1 METRR
6 LGLSTKPLH
15 VVPNHMLE
23 QYTAEFLRAYPTAHV
38 LMASKDDLVG
48 DKRREFVARIAGG
61 DWDAVIMTHSTFERI
76 KMSPAHMEDFI
87 GEQLAELETAYM
99 AARHDRSNRI
109 VKDLARA
116 KKTWEARLEKLANE
130 FKKDDLITFE
140 ELGVTSVFIDEAH
153 LFKNL
158 FRISKMARIAGL
170 PSNNS
175 ERAFDMFV
183 KTRYIMA
190 QYNGQQRGVVFATG
204 TPISNSMGEVHVMQ
218 RYLQPNTLRKHLIE
232 NFDSWA
238 ASFGEAVTSLEV
250 SPDGG
255 GYRLNTRFARFVN
268 LPELLGLFFQV
279 ADVRTKE
286 MLQLPVPEIAGGK
299 AQTIAVD
306 ASSDLK
312 AFVQELVLRAEKIRD
327 GQVKPQED
335 NMLAVT
341 NDGRKAALD
350 LRLIDPMASDDPGSK
365 VNACCAKV
373 FEIWQQ
379 TAAFRGTQLVFCDLS
394 TPSQDGRF
402 SVYND
407 LRAKWVAMGIPSQE
421 IAFIHDHDTDA
432 AKAKLFKAVR
442 EGKVRILLGS
452 TSKMGVGTN
461 VQNKLYALHHLD
473 APWRPSDV
481 EQRDGRIERQG
492 NTNAV
497 IEIIRYVT
505 RGSFDAYSWQTLE
518 SKAKFV
524 AQVMTGSL
532 GARSIEDV
540 ELAALSYAEV
550 KALASGNPLVLEKAG
565 IDAELA
571 KLSLLKSQWR
581 SGQWE
586 INSEV
591 AWLPKEIAKL
601 QGRIDGLEKDAELL
615 AASNGKPFAIV
626 LNGARI
632 TDQEEAGKRL
642 LNIAINAL
650 RESRQKDVDQ
660 LIGELVG
667 FKIGV
672 YSSPFKEFPN
682 FYIDGHSV
690 QHHAKEMKSAA
701 YIIEALLAAYRA
713 IPARLQ
719 DEESLLATRERR
731 MAGLLTQVGKPFEFE
746 DRLNE
751 VIKRQQEI
759 DAALGLHQD
768 NAGAADAQETES
780 AASA

>member
-1 METRR
+1 MQ
-6 LGLSTKPLH
+6 GNLH
-15 VVPNHMLE
+15 VR
-23 QYTAEFLRAYPTAHV
+23 FL
-38 LMASKDDLVG
+38 
-48 DKRREFVARIAGG
+48 
-61 DWDAVIMTHSTFERI
+61 
-76 KMSPAHMEDFI
+76 
-87 GEQLAELETAYM
+87 
-99 AARHDRSNRI
+99 
-109 VKDLARA
+109 
-116 KKTWEARLEKLANE
+116 
-130 FKKDDLITFE
+130 
-140 ELGVTSVFIDEAH
+140 
-153 LFKNL
+153 
-158 FRISKMARIAGL
+158 
-170 PSNNS
+170 
-175 ERAFDMFV
+175 
-183 KTRYIMA
+183 
-190 QYNGQQRGVVFATG
+190 
-204 TPISNSMGEVHVMQ
+204 
-218 RYLQPNTLRKHLIE
+218 
-232 NFDSWA
+232 
-238 ASFGEAVTSLEV
+238 
-250 SPDGG
+250 GG
-255 GYRLNTRFARFVN
+255 GIHSNVVL
-268 LPELLGLFFQV
+268 LP
-279 ADVRTKE
+279 D
-286 MLQLPVPEIAGGK
+286 
-299 AQTIAVD
+299 
-306 ASSDLK
+306 
-312 AFVQELVLRAEKIRD
+312 
-327 GQVKPQED
+327 
-335 NMLAVT
+335 
-341 NDGRKAALD
+341 
-350 LRLIDPMASDDPGSK
+350 
-365 VNACCAKV
+365 
-373 FEIWQQ
+373 
-379 TAAFRGTQLVFCDLS
+379 
-394 TPSQDGRF
+394 
-402 SVYND
+402 
-407 LRAKWVAMGIPSQE
+407 
-421 IAFIHDHDTDA
+421 
-432 AKAKLFKAVR
+432 
-442 EGKVRILLGS
+442 
-452 TSKMGVGTN
+452 
-461 VQNKLYALHHLD
+461 
-473 APWRPSDV
+473 
-481 EQRDGRIERQG
+481 
-492 NTNAV
+492 
-497 IEIIRYVT
+497 
-505 RGSFDAYSWQTLE
+505 QTLE
-518 SKAKFV
+518 TKAKFI

-660 LIGELVG
+660 LIGELGG

-690 QHHAKEMKSAA
+690 QHHAREMKSAA